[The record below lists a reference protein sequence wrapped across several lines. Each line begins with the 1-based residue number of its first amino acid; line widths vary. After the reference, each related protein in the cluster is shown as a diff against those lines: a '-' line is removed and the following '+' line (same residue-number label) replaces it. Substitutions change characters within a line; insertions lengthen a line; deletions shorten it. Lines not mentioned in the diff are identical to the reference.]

1 MNIDKRERRN
11 CYNCERFGHM
21 VRNCINRG
29 IGNKIGEGRKLEY
42 GRNINNE
49 QSRMKGGNRQS
60 NLNKEGDLIV
70 FD

>member
-1 MNIDKRERRN
+1 
-11 CYNCERFGHM
+11 M